1 MGGGGGF
8 IGGLVGGLVGGVV
21 NALGLAPKP
30 SAPAPQQAP
39 TSKQADAGAN
49 QATQGGAETPTG
61 EASSGG
67 KQAYGGMY
75 ASQRRMGAS
84 NAGGGS
90 TMLTGPTGVEEKNL
104 ALGKRSLLGE

>member
-21 NALGLAPKP
+21 NALGLAPKQ
-30 SAPAPQQAP
+30 SAPAPAP
-39 TSKQADAGAN
+39 APSQKQADAGAN
-49 QATQGGAETPTG
+49 ATTGAAQETPT
-61 EASSGG
+61 EALSGG
-67 KQAYGGMY
+67 EKQAYGGMY